1 MWNHDFEY
9 SSKNSIEIVNVLGC
23 VFIGLA
29 MSQENLDRTKIVK
42 FGMFEKN

>member
-1 MWNHDFEY
+1 MESRFRVFDR
-9 SSKNSIEIVNVLGC
+9 EIVNVLGC